1 MLPLRN
7 SSLMSPK
14 ITKFYL
20 NNPAEQ
26 NEHLARF
33 FNANGTFNASAIVD
47 YIWPGQECADIL
59 KGKFFLHTF
68 YIFSMYSSSNGFPVK
83 EKS

>member
-7 SSLMSPK
+7 SSLITPK
-14 ITKFYL
+14 ISKFYL

-26 NEHLARF
+26 SEYFARY

-47 YIWPGQECADIL
+47 YIWPGHECTDIL
-59 KGKFFLHTF
+59 KGTFLYNKF
-68 YIFSMYSSSNGFPVK
+68 YVSNILCPMAFQ
-83 EKS
+83 